1 MNLQVFKDQTNMNVD
16 NVYKLKDFATFAK
29 DIINVSGEKINNCY
43 QCKKC
48 TAGCPITFAMDI
60 LPHQIIKYIQLG
72 LEEKVL
78 TSKTIWLCAA
88 CETCGT
94 RCPNEIMLADMMDA
108 LRQRALASGY
118 KNRIGEK
125 GTSAFHEEFLSSI
138 KTNGRLYEAMM
149 MAKTRMRSGR
159 FLTYLMKGEWISDI
173 KLFIPMFFKGKMG
186 LFPHRIKNRKEM
198 KKIFKKFAIA
208 RKV

>member
-1 MNLQVFKDQTNMNVD
+1 MKADT
-16 NVYKLKDFATFAK
+16 YKLKDFSSFTK

-43 QCKKC
+43 QCRKC

-72 LEEKVL
+72 FEEKVL

-94 RCPNEIMLADMMDA
+94 RCPNEIDLAAMMDA
-108 LRQRALASGY
+108 LRQRALATQY
-118 KNRIGEK
+118 RNRIGEK
-125 GTSAFHEEFLSSI
+125 GTSVFHQEFLSSV
-138 KTNGRLYEAMM
+138 KSNGRVYEAMM
-149 MAKTRMRSGR
+149 MAKSRMRSGH
-159 FLTYLMKGEWISDI
+159 FLTYLLRGDWIADI
-173 KLFIPMFFKGKMG
+173 KLFIPMLLKGKMG
-186 LFPHRIKNRKEM
+186 MLPHRIRNRKEI
-198 KKIFKKFAIA
+198 KKLFKKFAIG

>member
-1 MNLQVFKDQTNMNVD
+1 MNLYIFRNQINMNVD
-16 NVYKLKDFATFAK
+16 NSYKLKNYESFAI

-94 RCPNEIMLADMMDA
+94 R
-108 LRQRALASGY
+108 
-118 KNRIGEK
+118 
-125 GTSAFHEEFLSSI
+125 
-138 KTNGRLYEAMM
+138 
-149 MAKTRMRSGR
+149 
-159 FLTYLMKGEWISDI
+159 
-173 KLFIPMFFKGKMG
+173 
-186 LFPHRIKNRKEM
+186 
-198 KKIFKKFAIA
+198 
-208 RKV
+208 

>member
-1 MNLQVFKDQTNMNVD
+1 MDTGKI
-16 NVYKLKDFATFAK
+16 YKLNDFESFAK
-29 DIINVSGEKINNCY
+29 SVINVSGEKINNCY

-72 LEEKVL
+72 LEEMVL

-94 RCPNEIMLADMMDA
+94 RCPNEIKLADMMDA
-108 LRQRALASGY
+108 LRQRALSSKY
-118 KNRIGEK
+118 KDQIGEQ
-125 GTSAFHEEFLSSI
+125 GTSAFHKEFLSSI
-138 KTNGRLYEAMM
+138 KSNGRVYEAMM
-149 MAKTRMRSGR
+149 MAKARMKSGR
-159 FLTYLMKGEWISDI
+159 FLCYLFKGEWIADI
-173 KLFIPMFFKGKMG
+173 KLFIPMFMKGKMG
-186 LFPHRIKNRKEM
+186 LFPHRIKHRKEM
-198 KKIFKKFAIA
+198 TKLFKKLAIA

>member
-1 MNLQVFKDQTNMNVD
+1 MEEDKT
-16 NVYKLKDFATFAK
+16 YKLKDFASFAK
-29 DIINVSGEKINNCY
+29 DIITVSGEKINNCY

-94 RCPNEIMLADMMDA
+94 RCPNEIDLAAMMDA
-108 LRQRALASGY
+108 LRQRVLASKYNGQ
-118 KNRIGEK
+118 IAEK
-125 GTSAFHEEFLSSI
+125 GTASFHKEFLSSV
-138 KTNGRLYEAMM
+138 KSNGRVYEAMM
-149 MAKTRMRSGR
+149 MAKSRMRSGR
-159 FLTYLMKGEWISDI
+159 FLSYLLRGEWIADI
-173 KLFIPMFFKGKMG
+173 KLFIPMLLKGKMG
-186 LFPHRIKNRKEM
+186 LLPHRIRNRKEI
-198 KKIFKKFAIA
+198 KKIFKKFTMA

>member
-1 MNLQVFKDQTNMNVD
+1 MKADET
-16 NVYKLKDFATFAK
+16 YKLKDFASFAK
-29 DIINVSGEKINNCY
+29 DIVNKSGEPINNCY

-94 RCPNEIMLADMMDA
+94 RCPNDIMLADMMDA
-108 LRQRALASGY
+108 LRQRALVS
-118 KNRIGEK
+118 KWRNSIGEK
-125 GTSAFHEEFLSSI
+125 GTSAFHKEFLSSI
-138 KTNGRLYEAMM
+138 RANGRVYEAMM
-149 MAKTRMRSGR
+149 MAKSRMRSGR
-159 FLTYLMKGEWISDI
+159 FLSYLLKFEWITDI
-173 KLFIPMFFKGKMG
+173 KLFIPMLLKGKMG
-186 LFPHRIKNRKEM
+186 IFPHRIKNRKEM
-198 KKIFKKFAIA
+198 KKLFKKFAMA